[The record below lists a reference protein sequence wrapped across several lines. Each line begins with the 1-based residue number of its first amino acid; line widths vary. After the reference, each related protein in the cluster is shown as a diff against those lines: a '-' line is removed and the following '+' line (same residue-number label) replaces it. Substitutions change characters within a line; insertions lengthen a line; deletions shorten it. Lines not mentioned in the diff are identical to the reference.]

1 MSRDRD
7 EFEERIPLVEEQV
20 HVDKREVETG
30 RVRVR
35 TVTDER
41 LARVRDELVH
51 GRVEVDRV
59 PLDVPVDQI
68 PDVRTE
74 GDTIIVPV
82 VEEVLVV
89 EKRLILKEE
98 VRIRRLADVEPIDQE
113 VTLRS
118 QHAVVEREDLT
129 GRGDSHDPK
138 TRS

>member
-1 MSRDRD
+1 MSQDRD
-7 EFEERIPLVEEQV
+7 ELEQRIPLVEEQA
-20 HVDKREVETG
+20 HVEKREVETG

-41 LARVRDELVH
+41 QAIVRDELVK
-51 GRVEVDRV
+51 GEVQVERVT
-59 PLDVPVDQI
+59 LDVPIDHV

-98 VRIRRLADVEPIDQE
+98 IRIRRSAHVEPVDQE

-118 QHAVVEREDLT
+118 QHAVIERQDLSGHPAPRDPD
-129 GRGDSHDPK
+129 GRS
-138 TRS
+138 